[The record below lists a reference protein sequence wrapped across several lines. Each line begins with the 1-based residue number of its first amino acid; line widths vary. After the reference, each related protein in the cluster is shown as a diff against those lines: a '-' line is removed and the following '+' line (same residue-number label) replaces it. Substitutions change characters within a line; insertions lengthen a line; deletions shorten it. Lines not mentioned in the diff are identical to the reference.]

1 MSVSPPMTRARARW
15 SIHFT
20 IASYYHDDHH
30 IFIYVMVFDIKD
42 VILVIVAMCL
52 LLLMFAQFDQMVDQI
67 YHLEAGD
74 TLEVVAALPEGCA
87 AHHILSLTIPTS
99 NSINQ
104 SCNHTINP
112 SLNQLSIQ

>member
-74 TLEVVAALPEGCA
+74 TLEAFQLLEHQMGWEEG
-87 AHHILSLTIPTS
+87 
-99 NSINQ
+99 
-104 SCNHTINP
+104 
-112 SLNQLSIQ
+112 